1 VVRESILSNA
11 VANLEAERYR
21 ILGAIDLLFT
31 GI

>member
-1 VVRESILSNA
+1 LSNA